1 MIKFLLLFSLIFS
14 SNAMSTPITPYEI
27 ERNLT
32 DNIEIR
38 GYKELLLAKVMVD
51 EDDSENKQ
59 FRKLFKFISG
69 ENEQNQEIKMTA
81 PVFKENQNSKM
92 SMSFAMP
99 TDFNKENLPKPND
112 RNIKI
117 ENIENQRFISITF
130 SGRSSDDN
138 FEEYQEILVKK
149 IKEENIKADLENPI
163 RAYYNHP
170 WTLPFLKRN
179 EVLFKLN

>member
-14 SNAMSTPITPYEI
+14 SNAMSASITPYEVKKK
-27 ERNLT
+27 LT

-38 GYKELLLAKVMVD
+38 EYKELLLAKVSINTN
-51 EDDSENKQ
+51 DSENKP
-59 FRKLFKFISG
+59 FRKLFNFISG
-69 ENEQNQEIKMTA
+69 ENEQNQEIKMTT
-81 PVFKENQNSKM
+81 PVFKENKNSKM

-99 TDFNKENLPKPND
+99 ADFNEENLPKPND
-112 RNIKI
+112 ENIKI
-117 ENIENQRFISITF
+117 ENIENQRFIAITF

-149 IKEENIKADLENPI
+149 IKLENIKADLQNTI

-170 WTLPFLKRN
+170 WTLPFFKRN